1 MVSNYTYIN
10 ICCGRVAQWL
20 GRQTYGQEVA
30 SSSRHMGVN
39 NLPKV
44 VTQQHHGREA
54 TVLA

>member
-30 SSSRHMGVN
+30 SSLRHMGVN